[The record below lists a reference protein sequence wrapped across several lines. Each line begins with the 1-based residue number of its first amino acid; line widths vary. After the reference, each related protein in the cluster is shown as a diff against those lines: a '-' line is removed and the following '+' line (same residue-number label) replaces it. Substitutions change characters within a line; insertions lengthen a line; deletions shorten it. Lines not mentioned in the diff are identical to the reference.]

1 MIPRR
6 SSDIT
11 IKTRSDVLPFS
22 GASSR
27 WLQRYAP
34 ALLAVALIIAMS
46 ISLAWQAAGW
56 LRLQR
61 SPVAVAA
68 SPVSH
73 ESIRSDPTRL
83 ARLFGTSAQDPNAPP
98 PATNLDL
105 VLKGSF
111 VQSDPKLSSA
121 IIQRQGDKPH
131 RYAVDGEIS
140 DGVKLHA
147 VYRDRVELQ
156 RGGRLESLPFPHRSG
171 GLLASADDIT
181 SENDSIEQLQSLQ
194 DENAA
199 ALRERLDA
207 LRQQM
212 EATPIAEPAEED
224 SSEPTTTPTES
235 D

>member
-68 SPVSH
+68 SPV
-73 ESIRSDPTRL
+73 
-83 ARLFGTSAQDPNAPP
+83 
-98 PATNLDL
+98 
-105 VLKGSF
+105 
-111 VQSDPKLSSA
+111 
-121 IIQRQGDKPH
+121 
-131 RYAVDGEIS
+131 
-140 DGVKLHA
+140 
-147 VYRDRVELQ
+147 
-156 RGGRLESLPFPHRSG
+156 
-171 GLLASADDIT
+171 
-181 SENDSIEQLQSLQ
+181 
-194 DENAA
+194 
-199 ALRERLDA
+199 
-207 LRQQM
+207 
-212 EATPIAEPAEED
+212 
-224 SSEPTTTPTES
+224 
-235 D
+235 

>member
-1 MIPRR
+1 M
-6 SSDIT
+6 
-11 IKTRSDVLPFS
+11 PFS

-73 ESIRSDPTRL
+73 ESIRSDPT
-83 ARLFGTSAQDPNAPP
+83 PP

-131 RYAVDGEIS
+131 RYAVGGEIS

>member
-1 MIPRR
+1 M
-6 SSDIT
+6 
-11 IKTRSDVLPFS
+11 PFS

-131 RYAVDGEIS
+131 RYAVGGEIS
-140 DGVKLHA
+140 DGVKLQ
-147 VYRDRVELQ
+147 LQ

>member
-1 MIPRR
+1 MILG
-6 SSDIT
+6 DLQT
-11 IKTRSDVLPFS
+11 HNDEARSDVLPFS
-22 GASSR
+22 GASSAG
-27 WLQRYAP
+27 QRYAP
-34 ALLAVALIIAMS
+34 ALLAGALIIAMG

-56 LRLQR
+56 CACNAA
-61 SPVAVAA
+61 PVAVAA

-73 ESIRSDPTRL
+73 ESIRSVRP
-83 ARLFGTSAQDPNAPP
+83 AWRLFGTSAQDPNAPP

-105 VLKGSF
+105 VLQGSF
-111 VQSDPKLSSA
+111 VQSDPKLSGA
-121 IIQRQGDKPH
+121 IIQRQGDQAY
-131 RYAVDGEIS
+131 RYAVGGEI
-140 DGVKLHA
+140 
-147 VYRDRVELQ
+147 Q
-156 RGGRLESLPFPHRSG
+156 RRREAHRGLPRPRRTAARRAWESPALPAPFR

-212 EATPIAEPAEED
+212 ETPPIAEPARL
-224 SSEPTTTPTES
+224 SSRPTTTPTES

>member
-1 MIPRR
+1 MAMIRATARR
-6 SSDIT
+6 A
-11 IKTRSDVLPFS
+11 
-22 GASSR
+22 GAYRCS
-27 WLQRYAP
+27 QREEA
-34 ALLAVALIIAMS
+34 
-46 ISLAWQAAGW
+46 
-56 LRLQR
+56 
-61 SPVAVAA
+61 
-68 SPVSH
+68 
-73 ESIRSDPTRL
+73 
-83 ARLFGTSAQDPNAPP
+83 
-98 PATNLDL
+98 
-105 VLKGSF
+105 
-111 VQSDPKLSSA
+111 
-121 IIQRQGDKPH
+121 H
-131 RYAVDGEIS
+131 RYAVGGEIS

-171 GLLASADDIT
+171 ELLASADDIT

>member
-1 MIPRR
+1 M
-6 SSDIT
+6 
-11 IKTRSDVLPFS
+11 PFS

-131 RYAVDGEIS
+131 RYAVGGE
-140 DGVKLHA
+140 D
-147 VYRDRVELQ
+147 Q
-156 RGGRLESLPFPHRSG
+156 RRREAARGLPRPRRTAARRAPGKPALPAPFR

>member
-1 MIPRR
+1 M
-6 SSDIT
+6 
-11 IKTRSDVLPFS
+11 PFS

-105 VLKGSF
+105 VLRAAS
-111 VQSDPKLSSA
+111 SRAIPSCPARSSSA
-121 IIQRQGDKPH
+121 RATSRTLRGRRRDQRRREAARGLPRPRRTAARRAPGKP
-131 RYAVDGEIS
+131 A
-140 DGVKLHA
+140 
-147 VYRDRVELQ
+147 
-156 RGGRLESLPFPHRSG
+156 LPAPFR

>member
-1 MIPRR
+1 M
-6 SSDIT
+6 
-11 IKTRSDVLPFS
+11 PFS

-131 RYAVDGEIS
+131 RYAVGGEIS
-140 DGVKLHA
+140 D
-147 VYRDRVELQ
+147 RVALQ

>member
-1 MIPRR
+1 M
-6 SSDIT
+6 
-11 IKTRSDVLPFS
+11 PFS

-131 RYAVDGEIS
+131 RLRGRR
-140 DGVKLHA
+140 
-147 VYRDRVELQ
+147 RDQ
-156 RGGRLESLPFPHRSG
+156 RRREAARGLPRPRRTAARRAPGKPALPAPFR

>member
-1 MIPRR
+1 M
-6 SSDIT
+6 
-11 IKTRSDVLPFS
+11 PFS

-131 RYAVDGEIS
+131 RYAVGGEIS
-140 DGVKLHA
+140 DGVKLRPRRTA
-147 VYRDRVELQ
+147 ARRAPGKPALPAPFRGTAGQ
-156 RGGRLESLPFPHRSG
+156 RGRHYK
-171 GLLASADDIT
+171 
-181 SENDSIEQLQSLQ
+181 
-194 DENAA
+194 
-199 ALRERLDA
+199 RERLDRTTA
-207 LRQQM
+207 K
-212 EATPIAEPAEED
+212 PAG
-224 SSEPTTTPTES
+224 
-235 D
+235 